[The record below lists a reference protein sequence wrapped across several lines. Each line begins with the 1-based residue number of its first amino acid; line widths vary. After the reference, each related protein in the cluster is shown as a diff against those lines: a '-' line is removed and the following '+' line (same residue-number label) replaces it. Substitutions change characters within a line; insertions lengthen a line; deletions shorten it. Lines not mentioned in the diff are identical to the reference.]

1 MEVRLAIVS
10 PRINRESNQ
19 KFVLIHLTGEYE
31 VDRRVPKM
39 DTHMDTHFRQN
50 GSYGVAGWRNG

>member
-39 DTHMDTHFRQN
+39 DTHFRQN

>member
-10 PRINRESNQ
+10 PRINRELTRN
-19 KFVLIHLTGEYE
+19 FVFIPHTGEYE
-31 VDRRVPKM
+31 MGRPITGV
-39 DTHMDTHFRQN
+39 DTHFRQN